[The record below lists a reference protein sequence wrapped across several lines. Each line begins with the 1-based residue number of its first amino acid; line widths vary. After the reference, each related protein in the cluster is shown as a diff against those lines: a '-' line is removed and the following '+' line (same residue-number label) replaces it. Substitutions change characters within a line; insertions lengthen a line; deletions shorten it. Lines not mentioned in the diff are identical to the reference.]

1 MCRSVS
7 EGGQRCAAHT
17 REKVTTAVAR
27 VEEAAA
33 SGDMEGVAS
42 ARVAWEDAAAEFAST
57 NEGRD
62 LYRAQAAHADATGD
76 VDTAALLN
84 TIVARG
90 EALRAANRET
100 AALLAAIRMPDT
112 LTSLPANP
120 AAPVV
125 PSSAEMALSPAAPGV
140 PAMVAAPLGRDTLT
154 DVEFEMLSKAIDYLS
169 EVEPYVAGGLRRP
182 YFRTAAQ
189 LTKAVDVLSDPD
201 ATDADLADA
210 FDTVHKLHL
219 LNRFKPD
226 QNTLISRVPGNYTA
240 KQAEYDRVIAMWEK
254 VKDSGESLSDDLVY
268 GMADHPNAGEATFK
282 ALADDDNGLDLKR
295 ITDRPNFPLS
305 LLKDRLMKQA
315 PHTLHDR
322 PLADSAWE
330 RLREARLTDNSV
342 AMVLAM
348 TDPDSYQ
355 RNEAVLTVEMADIDS
370 FTREDRTWLANHLG
384 SLPGG
389 PEKKVT
395 IARSLA
401 EWSKAYGDA
410 TDRRLLA
417 FAFRPGS
424 GLPAETV
431 RFNEELD
438 AFDKTT
444 TVEMAKPRRGW
455 LSR

>member
-17 REKVTTAVAR
+17 REKVATVVARIEDAAAAGDMAAVA
-27 VEEAAA
+27 
-33 SGDMEGVAS
+33 D
-42 ARVAWEDAAAEFAST
+42 ARAQWEDAAAEYAST

-62 LYRAQAAHADATGD
+62 LYRAQAAHADASGD

-84 TIVARG
+84 TIVAKG
-90 EALRAANRET
+90 EAMRAANRET
-100 AALLAAIRMPDT
+100 AALLAAIRMPH
-112 LTSLPANP
+112 SLPDLTGV
-120 AAPVV
+120 VV
-125 PSSAEMALSPAAPGV
+125 PSTTEMALSPAAAPV
-140 PAMVAAPLGRDTLT
+140 APLGRDALT
-154 DVEFEMLSKAIDYLS
+154 DDERKMLAKTCAYLD
-169 EVEPYVAGGLRRP
+169 EVEPYIAGGLRGP

-189 LTKAVDVLSDPD
+189 VSKAVDVFSEPD
-201 ATDADLADA
+201 STDHDLADA
-210 FDTVHKLHL
+210 FATVHKLRL

-226 QNTLISRVPGNYTA
+226 QNTLNAKVAGSYAA
-240 KQAEYDRVIAMWEK
+240 KQAIYDRLMAQWEA
-254 VKDSGESLSDDLVY
+254 VKDSGQGLSDDLAY
-268 GMADHPNAGEATFK
+268 GVLDHPNVGAETF
-282 ALADDDNGLDLKR
+282 AAVSADAQGLDLKR
-295 ITDRPNFPLS
+295 VTDRPNFPLP

-315 PHTLHDR
+315 PHTLADH

-355 RNEAVLTVEMADIDS
+355 RNEAVLTLEMADIDS
-370 FTREDRTWLANHLG
+370 FTRDDRTWLANHLG
-384 SLPGG
+384 GLPGG

-395 IARSLA
+395 LARSLT
-401 EWSKAYGDA
+401 EWAKAYGDA
-410 TDRRLLA
+410 TDRRELA

-438 AFDKTT
+438 AFDKPT
-444 TVEMAKPRRGW
+444 TVEMAKPRKGW